1 MDLRLSVGLCKSGSS
16 LLEQLGFYSM
26 DYNGLLFRF
35 KFSFSFLAM
44 TAKSL
49 VGVMLITISGSLL
62 HTILVNLSMNLVKLL
77 TFEFPDCESQGYLR
91 GGNCTILLIF
101 KKSNDFALTLT
112 SSNIATSI

>member
-26 DYNGLLFRF
+26 DYSGLLFRF

-77 TFEFPDCESQGYLR
+77 TFEFPDCESQGLYLK
-91 GGNCTILLIF
+91 NLMTLL
-101 KKSNDFALTLT
+101 
-112 SSNIATSI
+112 